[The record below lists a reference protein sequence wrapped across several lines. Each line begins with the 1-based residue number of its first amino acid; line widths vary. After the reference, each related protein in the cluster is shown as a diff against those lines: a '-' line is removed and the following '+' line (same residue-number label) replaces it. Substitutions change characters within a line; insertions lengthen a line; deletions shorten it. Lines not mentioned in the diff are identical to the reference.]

1 MYLQIENEFRQKS
14 RFLKQ
19 NLILILCSVALVTVL
34 IAVYNIA
41 EEKNRIAVVIVGFF
55 IGLFLMWITFYAII
69 YFKHVNKEKKSFCAF
84 FRFSTTLHTYQEK
97 IHNEDI
103 QTLKQIL
110 KKHKIDT
117 RPKLEEVIKHY
128 QCVLPRKVEQSG
140 QLLSILAFVISVLA
154 LLLSETVIKSAENI
168 SGVILILVMVVL
180 LYLIAQSFKRNVL
193 KVFSKESLYER
204 IESSLAEIFMIWYLK
219 EDKMGEK

>member
-204 IESSLAEIFMIWYLK
+204 IESSLAEIFMEYYNKK
-219 EDKMGEK
+219 EDKI

>member
-1 MYLQIENEFRQKS
+1 MYLQIENEFRKKS

-19 NLILILCSVALVTVL
+19 NLILTLCSVVLVAVL

-55 IGLFLMWITFYAII
+55 IGLFLMWIIFYAII

-117 RPKLEEVIKHY
+117 RPKVEEIIKHY
-128 QCVLPRKVEQSG
+128 QCILPRKVEQSG

-168 SGVILILVMVVL
+168 AGVIIILVMVAL
-180 LYLIAQSFKRNVL
+180 LYLIAQSFNRNVL

-219 EDKMGEK
+219 KDKMGEK

>member
-1 MYLQIENEFRQKS
+1 MYLQIENEFKKES

-19 NLILILCSVALVTVL
+19 NLVLTLSSVVL
-34 IAVYNIA
+34 IAVLIAIYNIT
-41 EEKNRIAVVIVGFF
+41 EEKNGIAVAIVCFF

-69 YFKHVNKEKKSFCAF
+69 YFKHVNKEKRSFCAF

-128 QCVLPRKVEQSG
+128 QCVFPRKVEQSG

-154 LLLSETVIKSAENI
+154 LLLSETVMKSAENI
-168 SGVILILVMVVL
+168 AGVILILSMVAL
-180 LYLIAQSFKRNVL
+180 LYLIAQSFNRNVL

-219 EDKMGEK
+219 KEDK

>member
-69 YFKHVNKEKKSFCAF
+69 YFKHVNKEKRSFCAF

-154 LLLSETVIKSAENI
+154 LLLSETVMKSAENI
-168 SGVILILVMVVL
+168 AEVILILVMVAL
-180 LYLIAQSFKRNVL
+180 LYLIAQSFNRNVL
-193 KVFSKESLYER
+193 KVFSKKSLYER
-204 IESSLAEIFMIWYLK
+204 IESSLAEIFMFWYLK
-219 EDKMGEK
+219 KEEQ

>member
-19 NLILILCSVALVTVL
+19 NLILTLCSVVFVAML
-34 IAVYNIA
+34 IAVYNIV
-41 EEKNRIAVVIVGFF
+41 EEKNRIAVAIVGFF
-55 IGLFLMWITFYAII
+55 MGLFLMWITFYAII
-69 YFKHVNKEKKSFCAF
+69 YFKHVNKEKRSFCAF

-97 IHNEDI
+97 NHNEDI

-154 LLLSETVIKSAENI
+154 LLLSETVMKSAENI
-168 SGVILILVMVVL
+168 AGVIIILVMVAL
-180 LYLIAQSFKRNVL
+180 LYLIAQYFNRNVL

-219 EDKMGEK
+219 KDKMGEK

>member
-14 RFLKQ
+14 RFFKQ
-19 NLILILCSVALVTVL
+19 NLILTLCSVALVAVL
-34 IAVYNIA
+34 IAIYNIT
-41 EEKNRIAVVIVGFF
+41 EEKNRIAVVIVCFF
-55 IGLFLMWITFYAII
+55 IGLFLMLITFYAII
-69 YFKHVNKEKKSFCAF
+69 YFKHVNKEKRSLCAF
-84 FRFSTTLHTYQEK
+84 FRFSTTIHTYQEK

-140 QLLSILAFVISVLA
+140 QLLSILALVISVLA
-154 LLLSETVIKSAENI
+154 LLLSETVMKSEENI
-168 SGVILILVMVVL
+168 AGVILILVMVAL
-180 LYLIAQSFKRNVL
+180 LYLIAQYFNRNVL
-193 KVFSKESLYER
+193 KVFSKDSLYER

-219 EDKMGEK
+219 KDKMGEK

>member
-1 MYLQIENEFRQKS
+1 MYLQIENEFKTES

-19 NLILILCSVALVTVL
+19 NSVLILSSVALIAVL
-34 IAVYNIA
+34 IAIDNIT
-41 EEKNRIAVVIVGFF
+41 EEKNRIAVVIVCFF

-69 YFKHVNKEKKSFCAF
+69 YFKHVNKEKRSFCAF

-140 QLLSILAFVISVLA
+140 QLLSILAFAISVLA
-154 LLLSETVIKSAENI
+154 LLLSETVMNSAENI
-168 SGVILILVMVVL
+168 VGIILILSML
-180 LYLIAQSFKRNVL
+180 TLFYLIAQFFNRNVL

-204 IESSLAEIFMIWYLK
+204 IESSLAEIFMEYYNKK
-219 EDKMGEK
+219 EDKI